1 MKILAVFVDML
12 GADYLNVANP
22 NAAQTDID
30 RMLLD
35 IGGTFYTNCYTPAPD
50 TPRSFACMW
59 TGLYPKAN
67 GCDNR
72 LKYPGKFLKTQKH
85 VWNTLKNKEYQL
97 NIFIKEAE
105 RIIGTLPSPFEKY
118 TKGMYFDDF
127 LNQLN
132 IKENSFTFLH
142 FEDLHSI
149 LDNYGYTKRSLNKG
163 ATFVANMM
171 QSFFQKYDAD
181 FFDYIIFFSD
191 HGFRYECEKRE
202 YLLDTDRIRTSMFI
216 RKKGDNSLK
225 TDSKLCSNLD
235 LFPTVCE
242 MVGEVIPKE
251 IDGKSLL
258 SDEHE
263 YVLLEDHQN
272 FSVEL
277 GQTIELWGVVLKDG
291 IYRLECSGEWSENA
305 KQNPDFECNS
315 WKKIIENKMD
325 NYEENHKLWQA
336 RHIYDGNKINS
347 RIYSDGSPMKKGI
360 GTTKCMIYAKLI
372 IRKIRYLA
380 KTKR

>member
-1 MKILAVFVDML
+1 
-12 GADYLNVANP
+12 
-22 NAAQTDID
+22 
-30 RMLLD
+30 
-35 IGGTFYTNCYTPAPD
+35 
-50 TPRSFACMW
+50 
-59 TGLYPKAN
+59 
-67 GCDNR
+67 
-72 LKYPGKFLKTQKH
+72 
-85 VWNTLKNKEYQL
+85 
-97 NIFIKEAE
+97 
-105 RIIGTLPSPFEKY
+105 
-118 TKGMYFDDF
+118 
-127 LNQLN
+127 
-132 IKENSFTFLH
+132 
-142 FEDLHSI
+142 
-149 LDNYGYTKRSLNKG
+149 
-163 ATFVANMM
+163 
-171 QSFFQKYDAD
+171 
-181 FFDYIIFFSD
+181 
-191 HGFRYECEKRE
+191 
-202 YLLDTDRIRTSMFI
+202 MFI

-235 LFPTVCE
+235 LFPTLCE
-242 MVGEVIPKE
+242 LVGEAIPKE

-277 GQTIELWGVVLKDG
+277 GQTIEHWGVVLKDG

-315 WKKIIENKMD
+315 WKKIIEDKMD

-380 KTKR
+380 KTKDSYRLKN